1 MIRIKKSEI
10 SRKGLHLFSS
20 IIPMSYF
27 FIFRDRQL
35 MFIILFSLS
44 IIALTI
50 EYFRNIKKGIFN
62 KIFIDFLSPVLRQ
75 AELNGNFTGAT
86 WMMLSFALT
95 VLLFDLQIAVSAL
108 LFLSIG
114 DAVAALVGKQ
124 YPIGKIWNK
133 SVFASFISVI
143 TCIFVVSSIHL
154 QLQPIIIIV
163 GAISA
168 MIIELVPLKI
178 NDNFSIPLFS
188 GFTMQLC
195 VEIL

>member
-1 MIRIKKSEI
+1 
-10 SRKGLHLFSS
+10 
-20 IIPMSYF
+20 MSYF